1 MTEDTDYR
9 SAVARAVE
17 IRLVIDQAKNYIDGP
32 KLVDAVLSTRDT
44 EMVQLRAERDA
55 HVHTLDHVL
64 EQLHLALGAL
74 PEDASLATFP
84 DALEQVA
91 HLRAELAEAREELA
105 QFVEASLEE
114 CDYTSDGESG
124 GWEPDDYERA
134 TANIAEMHRVLL
146 VRMQRLF
153 QAQDREKEL
162 RWLHAEAAWQRDQAR
177 AHTEE
182 WKAAL
187 GVYQGD
193 IDTTPEEAVA
203 ALLAASVPFPDDWRR
218 QMRRHV
224 DTVETWIALQ
234 NLIDSWRGATTEEG
248 SR

>member
-134 TANIAEMHRVLL
+134 TANIREMHRVLL
-146 VRMQRLF
+146 VRLERLF

-162 RWLHAEAAWQRDQAR
+162 LWLHAEAVWQRDQAINILADLADDSLCAHDRHGYCR
-177 AHTEE
+177 AHG
-182 WKAAL
+182 WL
-187 GVYQGD
+187 Y
-193 IDTTPEEAVA
+193 DTPCPQKRLREYA
-203 ALLAASVPFPDDWRR
+203 
-218 QMRRHV
+218 
-224 DTVETWIALQ
+224 
-234 NLIDSWRGATTEEG
+234 RGATTEEG
-248 SR
+248 PRDA